1 MAEKST
7 IARPY
12 AQAIF
17 ALAADQKR
25 LPEWSEML
33 ALTAAIV
40 ADDNMVTIIGNPR
53 IGKDKLT
60 ALVIDICGDKLDKG
74 GQDMVRVLVENGRL
88 ELLPNIFVQ
97 FEEYRAEAERVVQAQ
112 VTAAYPVSEDQKA
125 SIITALKQRLGR
137 EVTLDC
143 QVDESMLGGAI
154 IRAGDMVID
163 GSVTGHLD
171 RLTHTLS
178 Q

>member
-17 ALAADQKR
+17 SLAAEQKR
-25 LPEWSEML
+25 LSEWSDML
-33 ALTAAIV
+33 TLTAVVI
-40 ADDNMVTIIGNPR
+40 ADEHLAALIGNPR
-53 IGKDKLT
+53 IDRLKLGT
-60 ALVIDICGDKLDKG
+60 LLIDICGDKLDKT
-74 GQDMVRVLVENGRL
+74 GQDMVRVLVDNDRL
-88 ELLPNIFVQ
+88 EVLSEIAAQ
-97 FEEYRAEAERVVQAQ
+97 FEGFRAEAEKLVKAKVVSAF
-112 VTAAYPVSEDQKA
+112 PVSDDQKA
-125 SIITALKQRLGR
+125 SIIAALKQRLGR
-137 EVTLDC
+137 DVSLDC
-143 QVDESMLGGAI
+143 EIDEALLGGAI

-171 RLTHTLS
+171 RFTHALS

>member
-17 ALAADQKR
+17 SLAMDQKR
-25 LPEWSEML
+25 LADWSEQL
-33 ALTAAIV
+33 ALTAAVV
-40 ADDNMVTIIGNPR
+40 ADDSLSALIGNPR
-53 IGKDKLT
+53 IAKEKVAT
-60 ALVIDICGDKLDKG
+60 LVIEVCGDNLDKA
-74 GQDMVRVLVENGRL
+74 GQDMVRVLVDNDRL
-88 ELLPNIFVQ
+88 ELLPEICAQ
-97 FEEYRAEAERVVQAQ
+97 FEEYRAEAEKVVQAQ
-112 VTAAYPVSEDQKA
+112 VTAAYPVSDAHKA
-125 SIITALKQRLGR
+125 SIIAALKQRLGR

-143 QVDESMLGGAI
+143 QVDETLLGGAI

-163 GSVTGHLD
+163 GSITGHLD